1 MHGLAFVDGDGNV
14 ETLGMTNERQQEIQG
29 SLFRMLGHDVDEN
42 SNAES
47 DSKTS
52 QDGVVNGNLD
62 NNTDAYDASSGEDDD
77 ILVSSTNKET
87 SANRIA
93 CYLLLFFTLQ
103 MQNALLLSI
112 RTAITISVAVTTQL
126 LLVIDQWYWSL

>member
-1 MHGLAFVDGDGNV
+1 MHGLDFVDGDGNV

-93 CYLLLFFTLQ
+93 CYLLLFSTLQ
-103 MQNALLLSI
+103 I
-112 RTAITISVAVTTQL
+112 
-126 LLVIDQWYWSL
+126 